1 MRRRALPACLASRVC
16 VCVHVCVA
24 CCGDRCADAG
34 PVQFRACRNGMQRGV
49 VEETTKGGREQREDS
64 GTKGGERQARG

>member
-1 MRRRALPACLASRVC
+1 MHCLLAWLAVC
-16 VCVHVCVA
+16 VCMYVLRVA
-24 CCGDRCADAG
+24 GTGADAG

-49 VEETTKGGREQREDS
+49 VEETTKGGREQCEDS